1 MFSWMWCNTKAN
13 ATSRWDQTGPKWY
26 FLFLVYTDNEREEV
40 HERERERWLNS
51 EQRQRKIRRFVVSYR
66 SRCVNW
72 EMVPLPRYGHLI
84 QNYLR
89 QIYSIYIIKF
99 PYYKLAFQFLM
110 GLTLQEKQSYVG
122 FCFLLLSINIGKRKR
137 VLAYFSE

>member
-1 MFSWMWCNTKAN
+1 MLQADGTRRDPISTF
-13 ATSRWDQTGPKWY
+13 Y
-26 FLFLVYTDNEREEV
+26 FLCTQIMRENKCTRER
-40 HERERERWLNS
+40 ERERERWLNS

-66 SRCVNW
+66 NRCVNW
-72 EMVPLPRYGHLI
+72 EVVPLPRYGRHI

-89 QIYSIYIIKF
+89 KKIVYIYKKF

-110 GLTLQEKQSYVG
+110 GLTLQKQKSYVG

-137 VLAYFSE
+137 VLAYFCE